1 MEEDRGGEAV
11 RPNREAAAS
20 LLSQAL
26 MKAFLY
32 SVNEIEE
39 EEGEEMEERKDIF
52 REKHIY
58 KSRTTDLKS
67 KMVIKAYSPVAY
79 TSLRQMF
86 GFSASDY
93 VSSWKE
99 TLIENESSSLQKG
112 LSGKSGS
119 LFLFSKDQRFIL
131 KTLPVAESQAL
142 RRLLPSYHQHMREN
156 PRSLLARMLGHYRL
170 AFSGGGGGGGRA
182 SPLHVVIQHNIF
194 STASL
199 RLDFVFDLK
208 GATRKR
214 KATEEEKKKPRH
226 VLKDVDFVESGRV
239 FHVGEQLKQVLF
251 EEMEKDCKL
260 LESAGIMDYSLLV
273 GIHSVQTD
281 ETDDD
286 EDAASLAKRTKKKK
300 NKKLHHKI
308 AKKLKKHKASNE
320 DETGEQEPELQLDD
334 RDIFLRGSKSSFF
347 LRLFL
352 SLLLSHFLPKV
363 KSSTGEEIYLI
374 GIIDILCNYAVK
386 KRMASFWKRT
396 ALASPK
402 ATLST
407 VEPTYYSRRF
417 QEWLYPKFD

>member
-1 MEEDRGGEAV
+1 MEKIRKMEEEDRGEAV

-32 SVNEIEE
+32 SVHEIEE
-39 EEGEEMEERKDIF
+39 EELEEMEERKDIF

-58 KSRTTDLKS
+58 KSWTTDLKS

-79 TSLRQMF
+79 TTLRQMF

-93 VSSWKE
+93 LSSWKE
-99 TLIENESSSLQKG
+99 TLIEHESSSLQKG

-142 RRLLPSYHQHMREN
+142 RRLLPSYYQHMREN

-170 AFSGGGGGGGRA
+170 AFSGGGGGGRA

-214 KATEEEKKKPRH
+214 KATEEEKKKQRH

-239 FHVGEQLKQVLF
+239 FHVGEQLKRVLF

-281 ETDDD
+281 KTDDD
-286 EDAASLAKRTKKKK
+286 EDDDKDAASPTKRTKKKK
-300 NKKLHHKI
+300 KKKLHHKI
-308 AKKLKKHKASNE
+308 AKKLKKHKASDE
-320 DETGEQEPELQLDD
+320 DETEEQEPELQLDD

-347 LRLFL
+347 FLRLFL
-352 SLLLSHFLPKV
+352 SFLLLSHFLPKLNHQL
-363 KSSTGEEIYLI
+363 E
-374 GIIDILCNYAVK
+374 
-386 KRMASFWKRT
+386 KRFT
-396 ALASPK
+396 
-402 ATLST
+402 
-407 VEPTYYSRRF
+407 
-417 QEWLYPKFD
+417 

>member
-251 EEMEKDCKL
+251 EEMEKDCKVCFTSFRSLWLPL
-260 LESAGIMDYSLLV
+260 LKTLLRNFYSYWSQQVLWITV
-273 GIHSVQTD
+273 YWW
-281 ETDDD
+281 
-286 EDAASLAKRTKKKK
+286 ASIRFKQMKQMTTKMLHLSQRGRKRKRIRSCTTK
-300 NKKLHHKI
+300 
-308 AKKLKKHKASNE
+308 
-320 DETGEQEPELQLDD
+320 LQ
-334 RDIFLRGSKSSFF
+334 KS
-347 LRLFL
+347 
-352 SLLLSHFLPKV
+352 
-363 KSSTGEEIYLI
+363 
-374 GIIDILCNYAVK
+374 
-386 KRMASFWKRT
+386 
-396 ALASPK
+396 
-402 ATLST
+402 
-407 VEPTYYSRRF
+407 
-417 QEWLYPKFD
+417 